1 MNSARNPQPP
11 VEPPANLA
19 RPLAWLVRLRWT
31 AVLAQ
36 GTTVLAAAHG
46 LGLRLPHAQVWG
58 LIALTAVS
66 NLLLQRLA
74 RRDAA
79 PAPWLTAS
87 VLAFDSLNLTGLLAL
102 TGGAHNP
109 FSSFYL
115 VHVTL
120 AAVLLPARWT
130 WALAALCTACFSTLF
145 VPSLPEA
152 ICGDARAFYDVR
164 ARVHLEQHLQGMLI
178 SFGITSAVIA
188 FFVVRV
194 NDQLR
199 QREREL
205 HQTRLLAAQNER
217 FAALTTLAAGVA
229 HELGSPLGT
238 IAVASQELVRA
249 AAALPHGQELAD
261 DAQLIRDEVDR
272 CRRILDRMNR
282 DSTGGTDEPPS
293 PTDATLIVR
302 DAQAQIRPAEA
313 ARLQI
318 HDATAGA
325 RWRVPRALLAQALAS
340 LVKNGCDA
348 SAPERPVELH
358 LLATSPGLCVEVRDS
373 GTGIP
378 ADRLPRLG
386 EPFFTTKPPGQGLGL
401 GLFLVRLFA
410 QRVGGHLEF
419 ESEPGQRTIARLRL
433 PFPAA

>member
-1 MNSARNPQPP
+1 MRGEAP
-11 VEPPANLA
+11 VTVGT

-31 AVLAQ
+31 AVVGQ
-36 GTTVLAAAHG
+36 GATVLIAAHG
-46 LGLRLPHAQVWG
+46 LNIRLPHAQVWA
-58 LIALTAVS
+58 LIALTAFT
-66 NLLLQRLA
+66 NLFLHTLA
-74 RRDAA
+74 RREAA
-79 PAPWLTAS
+79 SRNWLTAG
-87 VLAFDSLNLTGLLAL
+87 VLAFDSLNLTALLAL

-120 AAVLLPARWT
+120 AAVLLPTRWT

-145 VPSLPEA
+145 VPGLPEA
-152 ICGDARAFYDVR
+152 ICGDARSFYDVR
-164 ARVHLEQHLQGMLI
+164 ARVHLEQHLQGMLVA
-178 SFGITSAVIA
+178 FAVTAAAIA

-194 NDQLR
+194 NELLR
-199 QREREL
+199 EREREL
-205 HQTRLLAAQNER
+205 HQARLLAAQNER

-249 AAALPHGQELAD
+249 ARALPLGTELAE

-282 DSTGGTDEPPS
+282 DSTGGAEERPA
-293 PTDATLIVR
+293 PTDAADIVR
-302 DAQAQIRPAEA
+302 EARAQIRPADA
-313 ARLQI
+313 ARLQV

-325 RWRVPRALLAQALAS
+325 RWQLPRALLAQALAN
-340 LVKNGCDA
+340 LVKNSCDA
-348 SAPERPVELH
+348 STPQQPVELH
-358 LLATSPGLCVEVRDS
+358 LQAAPAGLCVEVRDS
-373 GTGIP
+373 GTGIT
-378 ADRLPRLG
+378 AESLPRMG

-410 QRVGGHLEF
+410 QRVGGQLEF
-419 ESEPGQRTIARLRL
+419 ESEPGRRTIARLRL
-433 PFPAA
+433 PFPAV